1 MIQYLNYLTTYYWKI
16 VAWDSYGESTAGSLW
31 VFSTKANSP
40 PVFGTPSPAN
50 GSSGNPLSFTWSIPI
65 NDPDSNTFSWSIQC
79 SNGQTNS
86 GTGATNGTKTLSLSG
101 LTLSTTY
108 TIWVNATDPG
118 GSGLYTRKWYT
129 FTTLSDST
137 PPTTTISFTGTL
149 GENSWYIGPVTITLT
164 ATDDITGVDYTMYK
178 LDSGSLELYTI
189 PFTVSDDR
197 LHTIEYY
204 SVDNSGNTES
214 VKSADFK
221 IDQMPP
227 MTTHTFSGDVGKNGW
242 YLNVDILLNAIDNT
256 SGVNHIYFKID
267 SDDWTEYTVPV
278 VFTSDGTHTL
288 EYYSV
293 DNAGNE
299 ETVKGPFTFKLDQ
312 TKPEITLTKL
322 QIDLFTIKFIA
333 EVSDGVSGVDMS
345 SSPLLEIY
353 NIMIPWLLMNGPG
366 AGLELRP

>member
-1 MIQYLNYLTTYYWKI
+1 M
-16 VAWDSYGESTAGSLW
+16 
-31 VFSTKANSP
+31 
-40 PVFGTPSPAN
+40 
-50 GSSGNPLSFTWSIPI
+50 
-65 NDPDSNTFSWSIQC
+65 
-79 SNGQTNS
+79 
-86 GTGATNGTKTLSLSG
+86 LSG

-108 TIWVNATDPG
+108 TVWVNATDPG

-129 FTTLSDST
+129 FTTLLDST

-164 ATDDITGVDYTMYK
+164 ATDDMTGVDYTMYK
-178 LDSGSLELYTI
+178 LDSGSWNIYTI

-197 LHTIEYY
+197 IHTIEYY

-242 YLNVDILLNAIDNT
+242 YLNGNILLNAIDNT

-267 SDDWTEYTVPV
+267 NGDWTEYTNPV
-278 VFTSDGTHTL
+278 VLDSDGTHTL

-293 DNAGNE
+293 DNAGNLE
-299 ETVKGPFTFKLDQ
+299 AVKGPFTFKLDQ
-312 TKPEITLTKL
+312 TKPDITLTKL

-333 EVSDGVSGVDMS
+333 EVSDGASGVDYVEFSIAGDLQYNDTVAPYEWTWSGFGDYTVTVTVYDKAGNSQSQSMS
-345 SSPLLEIY
+345 TPYSY
-353 NIMIPWLLMNGPG
+353 NNQKLFNPYQIQGYALKYQMS
-366 AGLELRP
+366 E